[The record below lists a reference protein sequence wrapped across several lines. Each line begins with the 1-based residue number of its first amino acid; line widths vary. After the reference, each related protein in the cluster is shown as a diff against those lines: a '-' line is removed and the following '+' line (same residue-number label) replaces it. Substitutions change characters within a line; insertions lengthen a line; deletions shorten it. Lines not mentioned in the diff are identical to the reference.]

1 MVTTAS
7 KGGAKQAQ
15 PERIS
20 WEDFQ
25 AEYLTREDAYKYEW
39 LDGIVEKTERA
50 MNQNQFFILQNL
62 LKFFRE
68 LLNAG
73 KASGE
78 LISEGDTFFLE
89 NHRRPDISYF
99 TNEQIARAARGENQV
114 PQFVIEIISKND
126 VANKV
131 QAKVQDY
138 QRAEVQVIWH
148 LYPELEEVHI
158 YHGKQVTICSGD
170 DLCSAAPV
178 LPAFE
183 LRVNAIFQKPEVE
196 DESENS

>member
-7 KGGAKQAQ
+7 TSGAQQAQ

-62 LKFFRE
+62 LAFFRE

-78 LISEGDTFFLE
+78 LIPEGDTFFLE
-89 NHRRPDISYF
+89 NHRRPDIAYF

-114 PQFVIEIISKND
+114 PKFVIEVISKND

-183 LRVNAIFQKPEVE
+183 LSVAAIFQKPEVE
-196 DESENS
+196 KESEDK

>member
-7 KGGAKQAQ
+7 TSGAQQAQ

-62 LKFFRE
+62 LAFFRE

-78 LISEGDTFFLE
+78 LIPEGDTFFLE
-89 NHRRPDISYF
+89 NHRRPDIAYF

-183 LRVNAIFQKPEVE
+183 LSVAAIFQKPKVE
-196 DESENS
+196 KESEDK